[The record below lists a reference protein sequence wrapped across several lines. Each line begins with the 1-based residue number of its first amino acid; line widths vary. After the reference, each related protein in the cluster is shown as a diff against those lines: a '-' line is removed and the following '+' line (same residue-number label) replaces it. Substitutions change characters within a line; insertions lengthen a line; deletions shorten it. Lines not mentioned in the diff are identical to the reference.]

1 MDALPPAPPPEVIV
15 VTGEA
20 LADAASE
27 RSHHVEELD
36 RQDLTKSPTP
46 SLDAILTQV
55 PGLQLFRRSDSTS
68 GHPTS
73 QGITLRALGGN
84 ASSRALLVLDGVPQ
98 ADPFGGWVNWPAYD
112 PAGLKRVRLTRGG
125 GAVSYGPGA
134 VAGVIELKSLTDES
148 LDASIE
154 AGNRESLRGR
164 TYWGTGLGGGILTFD
179 MQGARSDGFIPVT
192 EGTRGPVD
200 RTGPYRQASVRTRW
214 VAPIGDS
221 VEMQLGGLAFVD
233 ERERGIP
240 FTGNR
245 TRGAD
250 LSVRLVGGDAWRWLA
265 LGYGQWRNLR
275 SSFASVDEERT
286 SASQVALQD
295 SVPSTG
301 FGGGFEVRPP
311 LGDALELRM
320 GADGRLVDGK
330 SRELYAF
337 SAGEPTR
344 RRLSGGRSST
354 AGLFAEASTE
364 QGPVTLSGG
373 IRVDRWQVSDGE
385 LVERALAG
393 GPPTRDDRYPERSGW
408 EPTGRI
414 SAVAQVASGVDLRL
428 AAYTGWRLPTLNE
441 LFRPFRAG
449 PDATA
454 ANALLKPE
462 RVTGIEAGL
471 RYRRNALAFELTA
484 FTNRLAN
491 AIANVTLGQGP
502 GTFPGVGF
510 VAGEFRQRQNVD
522 AVKVRG
528 IEASAD
534 WNHGAWSARL
544 GASWTHARVEAD
556 DAAAPLDGLRPAQT
570 PSLVVS
576 GGVGWT
582 DRGRSASLLL
592 RHAGG
597 QYEDDLNRQRL
608 PPATTIDAFVA
619 WPISRRVQ
627 VIARGQNLLDEDVV
641 AGIGDDGTVE
651 RATPRTIWIG
661 LRLAPNG
668 LR

>member
-1 MDALPPAPPPEVIV
+1 MDALPPDPPAETIV

-27 RSHHVEELD
+27 QSHHIEELD
-36 RQDLTKSPTP
+36 RPDLTNSPTH
-46 SLDAILTQV
+46 SLDAILTRV
-55 PGLQLFRRSDSTS
+55 TGLQLFRRSDSTS

-84 ASSRALLVLDGVPQ
+84 ASSRALLLLDGVPQ
-98 ADPFGGWVNWPAYD
+98 ADPFGGWINWPAYD
-112 PAGLKRVRLTRGG
+112 PAGLKRVQVTRGG
-125 GAVSYGPGA
+125 GSVAHGPGA
-134 VAGVIELKSLTDES
+134 VAGVIGLETLTNAA
-148 LDASIE
+148 LDGSIE
-154 AGNRESLRGR
+154 AGSRESLRAR
-164 TYWGTGLGGGILTFD
+164 MFWGTGLGGGLLTLD
-179 MQGARSDGFIPVT
+179 MQGARSDGFIPIT
-192 EGTRGPVD
+192 KATRGPVD
-200 RTGPYRQASVRTRW
+200 RAAPYRQASLRARW
-214 VAPIGDS
+214 VAALGED
-221 VEMQLGGLAFVD
+221 VEMQLGGLAFFD
-233 ERERGIP
+233 ERERGLP

-250 LSVRLVGGDAWRWLA
+250 LSVRLVGGGAWRWLA
-265 LGYGQWRNLR
+265 LGYGQWRNFR
-275 SSFASVDEERT
+275 SSFASVDEERI

-311 LGDALELRM
+311 LGDGLELRM
-320 GADGRLVDGK
+320 GADARFVDGE

-344 RRLSGGRSST
+344 RRISGGRSST
-354 AGLFAEASTE
+354 AGLFAEASTG
-364 QGPVTLSGG
+364 QGPVTFSGG
-373 IRVDRWQVSDGE
+373 IRVDGWRISDGE

-393 GPPTRDDRYPERSGW
+393 GPPTRDDRYPQRSGW
-408 EPTGRI
+408 EPTGRL
-414 SAVAQVASGVDLRL
+414 SAVAEVTENLDLRV

-534 WNHGAWSARL
+534 WNRGPWSARL

-556 DAAAPLDGLRPAQT
+556 DTAAPLDGLRPAQT
-570 PSLVVS
+570 PSIVVS
-576 GGVGWT
+576 GGVAWN
-582 DRGRSASLLL
+582 DRGRSASFML
-592 RHAGG
+592 RHAGS

-608 PPATTIDAFVA
+608 PPATTVDAFVA
-619 WPISRRVQ
+619 WPISRRMQ
-627 VIARGQNLLDEDVV
+627 VIARGQNLLDEEVV
-641 AGIGDDGTVE
+641 AGIDDDGTVE
-651 RATPRTIWIG
+651 RAAPRTIWIG